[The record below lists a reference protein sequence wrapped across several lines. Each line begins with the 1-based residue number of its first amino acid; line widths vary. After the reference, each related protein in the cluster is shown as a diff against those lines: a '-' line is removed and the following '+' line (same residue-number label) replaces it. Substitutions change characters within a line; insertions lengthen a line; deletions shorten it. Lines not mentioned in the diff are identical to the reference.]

1 MKIIFYHL
9 SAVIVTFFLSVPNV
23 FSQDGTIDNTFG
35 DNGIVRFGINAHNV
49 SIESTA
55 LQADGKLVVCGY
67 AFNVTNYS
75 SDFILARFNTDGS
88 FDNTFGNSGIVVT
101 NIGTSESLS
110 DLAIQADGKIVVGG
124 NYPESSSDFVVA
136 RYNTNGNLD
145 DTFGDNGTV
154 MTNFGGNDQ
163 CNSIA
168 IQEDGKIVASG
179 FSLVNGD
186 VKVAVVRYLD
196 NGSMDYSF
204 DQDGKTVIDASDY
217 SDYSHDMILQGDGKI
232 ILTGTKSNSA
242 NEDCLTVRLNSDGSI
257 DNTFNADGVVWT
269 DFAGTSNYGEAIAV
283 QADGKVLSAGHHYNS
298 GDFTL
303 VRYTVNGNLDTSF
316 DTDGK
321 KLIDFGSDTVVKAYS
336 VALQVDGKI
345 LLAGNTNNNLNGNSD
360 LVLARLNSDGS
371 LDSTFSG
378 DGKLVTAIGI
388 GNDFTRSMILQSD
401 GKIIT
406 AGSTLN
412 SNGTFDALIVRFNN
426 QDFTGLAETA
436 KSRVKAYPNPAFA
449 SITLELE
456 VSLTDAACLLY
467 NENGQLVKELKH
479 LSGNTL
485 TIKRDQLPKGTYYVR
500 VIEENKIIAEGQK
513 IIFQ

>member
-1 MKIIFYHL
+1 M
-9 SAVIVTFFLSVPNV
+9 
-23 FSQDGTIDNTFG
+23 
-35 DNGIVRFGINAHNV
+35 
-49 SIESTA
+49 
-55 LQADGKLVVCGY
+55 
-67 AFNVTNYS
+67 
-75 SDFILARFNTDGS
+75 
-88 FDNTFGNSGIVVT
+88 
-101 NIGTSESLS
+101 
-110 DLAIQADGKIVVGG
+110 
-124 NYPESSSDFVVA
+124 
-136 RYNTNGNLD
+136 
-145 DTFGDNGTV
+145 
-154 MTNFGGNDQ
+154 
-163 CNSIA
+163 
-168 IQEDGKIVASG
+168 
-179 FSLVNGD
+179 
-186 VKVAVVRYLD
+186 
-196 NGSMDYSF
+196 
-204 DQDGKTVIDASDY
+204 
-217 SDYSHDMILQGDGKI
+217 HDMILQEDGKI

-242 NEDCLTVRLNSDGSI
+242 NEDCLTVRLNNDGSI

-345 LLAGNTNNNLNGNSD
+345 LLAGNTNNNSNGNSD
-360 LVLARLNSDGS
+360 LVLARLNVDGS
-371 LDSTFSG
+371 LDSTFSD
-378 DGKLVTAIGI
+378 DGKLVVAIGI
-388 GNDFTRSMILQSD
+388 GNDFARSMILQPD

-412 SNGTFDALIVRFNN
+412 IYGTFDALIVRFNN
-426 QDFTGLAETA
+426 QDFTGLAETT

-456 VSLTDAACLLY
+456 ASLTDAACLLY

-479 LSGNTL
+479 LNGNTL
-485 TIKRDQLPKGTYYVR
+485 TIKRDQLPKGTYYVQI
-500 VIEENKIIAEGQK
+500 IEENKIIAEVQK